1 MSTRSRPTTATT
13 KENTMS
19 ASEKQLAAMTARIEA
34 KARQA
39 ERVERREA
47 RGVIVDEIIEETRS
61 ASEQQAARLGYRSG
75 RSPAGD

>member
-1 MSTRSRPTTATT
+1 
-13 KENTMS
+13 MS

-47 RGVIVDEIIEETRS
+47 RGVIVDDIIEETRS
-61 ASEQQAARLGYRSG
+61 ASEHQAAILGHRSS
-75 RSPAGD
+75 RSSAED

>member
-1 MSTRSRPTTATT
+1 
-13 KENTMS
+13 MS

-34 KARQA
+34 KARQT
-39 ERVERREA
+39 ERAERREA

-75 RSPAGD
+75 RSSGTD